1 MYKLY
6 ECYKPTNLNQTRE
19 YLDYITS
26 PDQADKQLSK
36 DLDDYLNTELETRI
50 PNIYNQERLLQFD
63 SNFESG
69 NLDSAYLV
77 NENTYNLLCK
87 VDTNTKG
94 NTYWFYF
101 KVLRW
106 RSGQTVTFGLL
117 NVARDVS
124 PFYDNGMNILVRSE
138 TADGRFKS
146 EWSSSKDIC

>member
-1 MYKLY
+1 M
-6 ECYKPTNLNQTRE
+6 
-19 YLDYITS
+19 
-26 PDQADKQLSK
+26 
-36 DLDDYLNTELETRI
+36 
-50 PNIYNQERLLQFD
+50 
-63 SNFESG
+63 
-69 NLDSAYLV
+69 

-106 RSGQTVTFGLL
+106 RPGQTVTFGLL

-124 PFYDNGMNILVRSE
+124 PFYDNGMSILVRSE

-146 EWSSSKDIC
+146 EWSCSKDICQVVSFEQNDIVRSTKKTKEYAVGKNYFTLKFNCTFPEVEQLNKYSHLPPE